1 MEKSKKRFSALSIVL
16 LIVAVILLLAGGIGG
31 TRAALTESDTHTANL
46 AMKNIGV
53 QLYENGKAAETLLA
67 DIPGSDKA
75 IKIGKDYK
83 EEITVVN
90 TGSIDCYTRVILYK
104 YWKDETGKKTDLD
117 PSLIELTLGSG
128 WKEDTSASTK
138 ERTVLYYTQPLA
150 QGTTSAPAVTAI
162 RVNNTLHKMVTQER
176 AETTTE
182 DGTVTTVTNTYK
194 YNGYSFGL
202 KAEVDAV
209 QTHNAEDAIKSAWG
223 KDMSALGIG

>member
-16 LIVAVILLLAGGIGG
+16 LIIAVILLLAGGIGG

-46 AMKNIGV
+46 AMQNIGV
-53 QLYENGKAAETLLA
+53 ELYENGKPAETLLA
-67 DIPGSDKA
+67 DIPGSDK
-75 IKIGKDYK
+75 ILKVGKDYK

-128 WKEDTSASTK
+128 WKEDTSASTN

-150 QGTTSAPAVTAI
+150 QGATSAPAVTAI
-162 RVNNTLHKMVTQER
+162 RINGTLAKTVTQE
-176 AETTTE
+176 TTTSD
-182 DGTVTTVTNTYK
+182 DGALTTVTNTYK

-223 KDMSALGIG
+223 KEMSALGIG

>member
-1 MEKSKKRFSALSIVL
+1 MEKSKKRFSSVSIVL
-16 LIVAVILLLAGGIGG
+16 LIIAVILLLAGGIGG

-46 AMKNIGV
+46 AMQNIGV
-53 QLYENGKAAETLLA
+53 ELYENGKPAETLLT

-75 IKIGKDYK
+75 LKIGKDYK

-104 YWKDETGKKTDLD
+104 YWKDETGKHTDLD

-150 QGTTSAPAVTAI
+150 QGTTSAPAVTEI
-162 RVNNTLHKMVTQER
+162 RINSMLAKTVTQE
-176 AETTTE
+176 TTTSD
-182 DGTVTTVTNTYK
+182 DGTLTTVTNTYK